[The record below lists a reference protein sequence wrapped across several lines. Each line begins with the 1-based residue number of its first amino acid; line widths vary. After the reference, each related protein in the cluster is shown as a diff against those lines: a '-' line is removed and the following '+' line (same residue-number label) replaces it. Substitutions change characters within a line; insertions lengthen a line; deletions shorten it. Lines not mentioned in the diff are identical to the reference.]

1 MTNDEYETAIG
12 KLVILK
18 LFLTKQHRDAIDE
31 VIEGLETEYLDRRNK
46 NEL

>member
-18 LFLTKQHRDAIDE
+18 LFLTEPHRNAIDE
-31 VIEGLETEYLDRRNK
+31 VIEGLETEYLERRNK

>member
-1 MTNDEYETAIG
+1 MTNDEYEVAIG

-18 LFLTKQHRDAIDE
+18 LFLTEPHRNAVDE
-31 VIEGLETEYLDRRNK
+31 VIEGLETEYLERRNK

>member
-18 LFLTKQHRDAIDE
+18 LFLTAPHRSAVDE
-31 VIEGLETEYLDRRNK
+31 LIEGLETEYIDRRNK

>member
-12 KLVILK
+12 KLMILK
-18 LFLTKQHRDAIDE
+18 LFLTKPHRDTIDG
-31 VIEGLETEYLDRRNK
+31 VIEELEAEYLKRRGK

>member
-18 LFLTKQHRDAIDE
+18 LFLTAPHRDAVDE
-31 VIEGLETEYLDRRNK
+31 VIEGLETEYIERRNR

>member
-18 LFLTKQHRDAIDE
+18 LFLTQPIRDE
-31 VIEGLETEYLDRRNK
+31 VDVLIEALETEYLERRGR

>member
-18 LFLTKQHRDAIDE
+18 MYLTQPHKDAVDE
-31 VIEGLETEYLDRRNK
+31 VIEGLETAYLVDK
-46 NEL
+46 KSG